1 MTIIIDRNLYSDAC
15 ISKCIYSFSGEF
27 ECQRTLSGETETI
40 EFFSCQPI
48 TEEEALKRRFLQR
61 LNDYKLREIVIEE
74 TKDIRTIL
82 YAKAFADCEDFSL
95 EEAE

>member
-1 MTIIIDRNLYSDAC
+1 MTIVIDRNIYSDAC
-15 ISKCIYSFSGEF
+15 ISKCIYSFSGECEF
-27 ECQRTLSGETETI
+27 QRTLSGETETVELISPLPII
-40 EFFSCQPI
+40 E
-48 TEEEALKRRFLQR
+48 EDLKRRFLQR

-95 EEAE
+95 EEFE

>member
-40 EFFSCQPI
+40 ELFPCLPI
-48 TEEEALKRRFLQR
+48 NEEEALKRRFLQR

-82 YAKAFADCEDFSL
+82 YAKAFADCKDFSL
-95 EEAE
+95 EEVE

>member
-1 MTIIIDRNLYSDAC
+1 MIIQLDRKIYSDAC
-15 ISKCIYSFSGEF
+15 ISKCIYGFSGEC
-27 ECQRTLSGETETI
+27 EIRRTLSDATETVELI
-40 EFFSCQPI
+40 PSLPI
-48 TEEEALKRRFLQR
+48 AEVDLKRRFFQR

-95 EEAE
+95 EEE

>member
-1 MTIIIDRNLYSDAC
+1 MTITIDRNLYSDAC
-15 ISKCIYSFSGEF
+15 ISKCIYSFSGEC
-27 ECQRTLSGETETI
+27 EYLRTLCGETETI
-40 EFFSCQPI
+40 EFFPCHPI
-48 TEEEALKRRFLQR
+48 TEEESLKKRFLQR

-95 EEAE
+95 EEVE

>member
-1 MTIIIDRNLYSDAC
+1 MTISIDRNIYSDAC

-27 ECQRTLSGETETI
+27 ECQRSLCGETETVEI
-40 EFFSCQPI
+40 ISDA
-48 TEEEALKRRFLQR
+48 TLSEEELTSRFLQR

-82 YAKAFADCEDFSL
+82 YAKAFADCDEFSL
-95 EEAE
+95 EDEG

>member
-1 MTIIIDRNLYSDAC
+1 MIIKIDRTIYSDAC

-27 ECQRTLSGETETI
+27 ECHRTLCGETETI
-40 EFFSCQPI
+40 EFFPCRPI
-48 TEEEALKRRFLQR
+48 TEEESLKRRFLQR

-95 EEAE
+95 EEVE